1 MGCDEYILED
11 AIFEVSSRQC
21 QWCQNVF
28 PAYINHFLSGHPVT
42 MNTLSYA
49 INFWS
54 KGEMKALF
62 LRHEGHLGA
71 TGAVRRMIFDEHA
84 MLLFGTNIDL
94 LNGLF

>member
-1 MGCDEYILED
+1 MF
-11 AIFEVSSRQC
+11 AIMKVVLF
-21 QWCQNVF
+21 
-28 PAYINHFLSGHPVT
+28 IFLNCTTGHPVT

-71 TGAVRRMIFDEHA
+71 TGAVSY
-84 MLLFGTNIDL
+84 
-94 LNGLF
+94 NGFAPIEQDI